1 VGRLSASESAAQI
14 STISTVSTRRARF
27 MGLLFVLIGIL
38 IALAFGMG
46 AEGGLESR
54 LVLNPPRQE
63 TIFNLPDL
71 VLPSSTT
78 AYVLAT
84 VCLFLG
90 GMQLAR
96 GFETRMNLV
105 LGVVA
110 LILVFAFLTW
120 AARGRS
126 LSLLG
131 MLESTVL
138 RSVPIAFGA
147 LSGVLCERAGVINIA
162 IEGMLL
168 FAAFA
173 GALVASVSGSLWV
186 GLLAGA
192 AVGGLVAWFLGVL
205 SIRYRVDQ
213 IVGGTVIN
221 IMALGLTSFL
231 ASQVLQQNQELNN
244 PGRFQNVPIPLLSDV
259 PIVGP
264 VLFNNNVFVYLMLA
278 IVAISYVGLFNTRWG
293 LRVRAV
299 GEHPRAADTVGIR
312 VLFTRY
318 RNVILG
324 GIVAGIGGAYF
335 SLGAVGRFEEGMTAG
350 RGFIGLAAMIFGRW
364 NPIGALGAALIFG
377 FADSLQVKANIL
389 RVGIPNEFLA
399 MAPYLVTILIVAG
412 AAHRVRP
419 PAADGKPYVKE

>member
-1 VGRLSASESAAQI
+1 MSNIAIPVRLSS
-14 STISTVSTRRARF
+14 VSMRRARV
-27 MGLLFVLIGIL
+27 MGVLFVLIGIV
-38 IALAFGMG
+38 IALAFGLG
-46 AEGGLESR
+46 ADTGLQSR
-54 LVLNPPRQE
+54 LVLNPPRGE
-63 TIFNLPDL
+63 TLFTLPDL
-71 VLPSSTT
+71 VLPSAATG
-78 AYVLAT
+78 YVLGA
-84 VCLFLG
+84 VCMFFG

-96 GFETRMNLV
+96 GFDRRMNLV

-110 LILVFAFLTW
+110 LIFVFAFLTW
-120 AARGRS
+120 ASRGRS

-131 MLESTVL
+131 MLQSTVL

-147 LSGVLCERAGVINIA
+147 LSGVLCERSGVINIA

-168 FAAFA
+168 FAAFT
-173 GALVASVSGSLWV
+173 GALVASAAGSLWL
-186 GLLAGA
+186 GLFAGA
-192 AVGGLVAWFLGVL
+192 AIGGLVAWFLGVL

-221 IMALGLTSFL
+221 ILALGLTSYL

-244 PGRFQNVPIPLLSDV
+244 PGRFQNTGIPLLEDI
-259 PIVGP
+259 PLLGP
-264 VLFNNNVFVYLMLA
+264 VLFNNNIFVYLMFA
-278 IVAISYVGLFNTRWG
+278 IVAVSTFGLFYTRWG

-299 GEHPRAADTVGIR
+299 GEHPKAADTVGIP
-312 VLFTRY
+312 VLYTRY

-364 NPIGALGAALIFG
+364 HPVGALGAALIFG

-389 RVGIPNEFLA
+389 RVGIPTEFLS
-399 MAPYLVTILIVAG
+399 MAPYIVTILIVAG

>member
-1 VGRLSASESAAQI
+1 MSDVVIPVRSP
-14 STISTVSTRRARF
+14 TVSIRRARV
-27 MGLLFVLIGIL
+27 MGVLFVLIGIV
-38 IALAFGMG
+38 IALAFGLG
-46 AEGGLESR
+46 AETGLESR

-63 TIFNLPDL
+63 TFFTLPDL
-71 VLPSSTT
+71 VLPSSAS
-78 AYVLAT
+78 AYVLAA
-84 VCLFLG
+84 VCMFLG

-96 GFETRMNLV
+96 GFDRRMNLV

-110 LILVFAFLTW
+110 LIFVFAFLTW
-120 AARGRS
+120 ASRGRS

-131 MLESTVL
+131 MLQSTVL

-168 FAAFA
+168 FAAFT
-173 GALVASVSGSLWV
+173 GALVASAAGSLWL

-192 AVGGLVAWFLGVL
+192 AIGGLVAWFLGVL

-221 IMALGLTSFL
+221 ILALGLTSYL

-244 PGRFQNVPIPLLSDV
+244 PGRFQNVGIPLLNDIPV
-259 PIVGP
+259 LGP
-264 VLFNNNVFVYLMLA
+264 VLFNNNVFVYLMFA
-278 IVAISYVGLFNTRWG
+278 IVAISTYGLFYTRWG

-299 GEHPRAADTVGIR
+299 GEHPMAADTVGIR

-324 GIVAGIGGAYF
+324 GMVAGIGGAYF

-364 NPIGALGAALIFG
+364 HPIGALGAALIFG
-377 FADSLQVKANIL
+377 FADSLQVKLNIL
-389 RVGIPNEFLA
+389 RVGIPTEFLS
-399 MAPYLVTILIVAG
+399 MAPYIVTILIVAG

-419 PAADGKPYVKE
+419 PAADGKPYIKQ

>member
-1 VGRLSASESAAQI
+1 LSASESAAPI

-96 GFETRMNLV
+96 GFDKRMNLV

-173 GALVASVSGSLWV
+173 GALAASVSGSLWV

-264 VLFNNNVFVYLMLA
+264 VLFNNNIFVYLMLA
-278 IVAISYVGLFNTRWG
+278 IVAISYVGLFYTRWG

-312 VLFTRY
+312 VLYTRY

-399 MAPYLVTILIVAG
+399 MAPYVVTILIVAG

>member
-1 VGRLSASESAAQI
+1 MSASESAAQI